1 MESRWGGGEITL
13 KYNNLNSKCCCVSC
27 LKIVPFSLNVNLPGG
42 KPQVSLFC
50 KRHRKTFS
58 YSVSAKQLVTILLL
72 E

>member
-13 KYNNLNSKCCCVSC
+13 KSNNLNSKCCCVSC

-42 KPQVSLFC
+42 KPQVSLLC
-50 KRHRKTFS
+50 KRHRKIFS
-58 YSVSAKQLVTILLL
+58 HSVSAKQLVTILLL